1 MDPQEMQQQMELQ
14 LHEQYAINNNANLN
28 SIIILIVGLFAA
40 LGSYGYVFLHS
51 ANYFEDVINLNDSI
65 KYSLTQLTYALIGA
79 AFVIEMMIY
88 ICMYQG
94 VAQRCEQFIIYA
106 IRCNYGKKDFIEN
119 IFPSG
124 YNPFNKKRL
133 EIVQGLYGELIKIGI
148 GALILIILSYCYKI
162 FMNIYICKEYG
173 ANCQAIILVVIS
185 TILIIIISI
194 IVGIV
199 CHHQTQKY
207 ETISSTYNKKEF
219 IHISSEE
226 NYSVPK
232 NISWH
237 GKICLSIKKFL
248 NIKISKVVF
257 TYKIESNLSQ
267 EEISDSDKFRFCI
280 KKNRG
285 KKILKSDAAHN
296 SDSFTI
302 DLNNKVVVH
311 TENNI
316 LYIVEL

>member
-1 MDPQEMQQQMELQ
+1 
-14 LHEQYAINNNANLN
+14 
-28 SIIILIVGLFAA
+28 
-40 LGSYGYVFLHS
+40 
-51 ANYFEDVINLNDSI
+51 
-65 KYSLTQLTYALIGA
+65 
-79 AFVIEMMIY
+79 
-88 ICMYQG
+88 MYQG

-162 FMNIYICKEYG
+162 FMNIYMCKEYG

-194 IVGIV
+194 MVGIV
-199 CHHQTQKY
+199 CRHQTQKY
-207 ETISSTYNKKEF
+207 EKISSSYNKKEF

-232 NISWH
+232 NISWY

-248 NIKISKVVF
+248 NIKISKVILICIG
-257 TYKIESNLSQ
+257 KKESNLSQ
-267 EEISDSDKFRFCI
+267 DEIGDSEKCKFCI
-280 KKNRG
+280 KKNNG
-285 KKILKSDAAHN
+285 KEILKRDATHN
-296 SDSFTI
+296 SNSFTI
-302 DLNNKVVVH
+302 NLNNKVVVY

>member
-1 MDPQEMQQQMELQ
+1 MEPQEMQQKMELQ

-40 LGSYGYVFLHS
+40 LGSYGYVFLHT
-51 ANYFEDVINLNDSI
+51 ANYFEDVINVNDSI
-65 KYSLTQLTYALIGA
+65 KYSLTQLTYALVGA
-79 AFVIEMMIY
+79 VFVIEVMIY

-106 IRCNYGKKDFIEN
+106 IRCYHGKKDFIEN

-199 CHHQTQKY
+199 CRLQAQKY
-207 ETISSTYNKKEF
+207 ETISSSYNKKKF
-219 IHISSEE
+219 MHISSEE

-232 NISWH
+232 NISWY

-248 NIKISKVVF
+248 NIKISKV
-257 TYKIESNLSQ
+257 YLRINSDIAQ
-267 EEISDSDKFRFCI
+267 EEISDTDKFRFCI

-285 KKILKSDAAHN
+285 KEILKRDATYN